1 MRKGLKRRR
10 LAAAPAPRPDAGGT
24 GPAGGSRIRSEV
36 PDLVFYRQNLRNKR
50 KRKPRGA
57 RLDRFLSGTDVRGVA
72 HSWQQR
78 ILSIDD
84 DGVSGAAV
92 VFRGMTPHL
101 RGKPGLFEEG
111 FLVLDTGRGGGV
123 PNSARAL
130 DELVGTAR
138 QVGTAIESVIDGKAE
153 AVKLALIVLLA
164 EGHLLIE
171 DVPGVGKTML
181 AKALARSIDGTV
193 RRIQFTP
200 DLLPSDITGVS
211 AYNQERREFEFK
223 PGPVFANIVVGDEI
237 NRASP
242 KTQSAMLECMEERH
256 VTVDSTTHQLERPFM
271 VIATQNP
278 IEMEGTY
285 PLPEAQRD
293 RFTARISIGYPTA
306 AAELE
311 MLDTHGSSSPL
322 DQLKPVATA
331 LDVRTLIEAVRGVLV
346 AGQVKEYII
355 ALCAATRT
363 APELRLGASPRAALH
378 LLRASR
384 ARAALDGR
392 DYVIPDDIQAL
403 AGPVLAHRLLP
414 SAEALVERQLPE
426 QVVARL
432 VEQTPLPRP

>member
-1 MRKGLKRRR
+1 M
-10 LAAAPAPRPDAGGT
+10 
-24 GPAGGSRIRSEV
+24 
-36 PDLVFYRQNLRNKR
+36 
-50 KRKPRGA
+50 
-57 RLDRFLSGTDVRGVA
+57 
-72 HSWQQR
+72 
-78 ILSIDD
+78 
-84 DGVSGAAV
+84 
-92 VFRGMTPHL
+92 
-101 RGKPGLFEEG
+101 
-111 FLVLDTGRGGGV
+111 VLDTGRGRG
-123 PNSARAL
+123 RAL
-130 DELVGTAR
+130 DDLVTTAR
-138 QVGTAIESVIDGKAE
+138 RIGTAIESVIDGKAE
-153 AVKLALIVLLA
+153 AIRLALIVLLA

-181 AKALARSIDGTV
+181 AKALARSIDCSV
-193 RRIQFTP
+193 RRVQFTP

-211 AYNQERREFEFK
+211 AYNQERRDFEFK

-242 KTQSAMLECMEERH
+242 KTQSALLESMEERH
-256 VTVDSTTHQLERPFM
+256 VTVAGTTYQLERPFM

-278 IEMEGTY
+278 VEMEGTY

-306 AAELE
+306 AAEME

-322 DQLKPVATA
+322 DQLQPVATGP
-331 LDVRTLIEAVRGVLV
+331 DVRELILAVRGVLV
-346 AGQVKEYII
+346 SAQVKQYII
-355 ALCAATRT
+355 ALAAATRT
-363 APELRLGASPRAALH
+363 APELRLGASPRSALH

-414 SAEALVERQLPE
+414 TAEALVERQLPE

-432 VEQTPLPRP
+432 VAELPLPHP